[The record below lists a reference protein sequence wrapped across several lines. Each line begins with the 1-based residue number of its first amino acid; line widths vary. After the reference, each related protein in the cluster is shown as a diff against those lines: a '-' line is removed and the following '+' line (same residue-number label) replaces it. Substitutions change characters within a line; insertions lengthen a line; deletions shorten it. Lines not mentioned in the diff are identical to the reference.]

1 MLGACFND
9 CAATVLSSGISS
21 LITASVEAAASSA
34 SEASEAE
41 AVCNPGEK
49 FSTGGGVAGPIKG
62 ITESDAE
69 ATCNPEDEGYPK
81 CSTGGGVAGPIIG
94 G

>member
-1 MLGACFND
+1 MKKFLLISTIVALGLGG
-9 CAATVLSSGISS
+9 CAHTK
-21 LITASVEAAASSA
+21 TDAAASSA

-49 FSTGGGVAGPIKG
+49 CSTGGGVAGPIKG
-62 ITESDAE
+62 ITAPDAE

-81 CSTGGGVAGPIIG
+81 CSTGGGVAGPIKG
-94 G
+94 GS